1 MQENLFNGLHN
12 SKKVDSKTDLI
23 RFILVLAYGIPWMIR
38 RSMSL
43 KKKDDS
49 SKIA

>member
-23 RFILVLAYGIPWMIR
+23 RFILVLADTICLDDKEIYEF
-38 RSMSL
+38 